1 MGTDESLRPPSSAWV
16 AAVHAT
22 ETDFRPLGAGVVIDA
37 SRVLTCAH
45 VLAAG
50 GALRERVWVAF
61 PNAAGQGYARR
72 AAVVQAADYVPPV
85 RDLAVLVLD
94 EPVPAGMAARV
105 LCPASADLV
114 GRRWWAFG
122 FPGGDPVGDAAD
134 GVVGESLSYGWLR
147 LDPQSRSGLALGFSG
162 GGLWSPDFAAV
173 VGLVGQYAGSG
184 AGRAVSLFQADLA
197 LPGEKLA
204 LLAGWRA
211 AAAGEAALAAWGW
224 SLAADPEGIR
234 HWRPRA
240 RGVSVDS
247 ERGFRFR
254 GRGRALTRITEWLV
268 QPAPDRKI
276 LVVTGSPGVGKSAV
290 LGRIV
295 TTADIEIRESLPT
308 EDDGVMAE
316 PGSVACAVHAK
327 SKIALDVAA
336 EIARA
341 ASARLP
347 AQPGDLAPAVREALE
362 RRGGQRFNVII
373 DALDEAASP
382 AQAREI
388 ITKVVLPLAETCSG
402 LGAQVIAGTRRSD
415 AAGSLLAPFA
425 DALAELDLDDPEYF
439 DEGDLAAY
447 AVASLR
453 LAGDERPGNPY
464 DDEAVAWST
473 ARAIALLADGNFL
486 VAGLVARDHGLHD
499 RQVAAPAE
507 LGFGATLDDAL
518 RGYLDRTPDV
528 SAGLSAAHA
537 LTALAFAESP
547 GLPGELWR
555 LAIQALYG
563 VEVPARDLTGFART
577 AAASFLIESGA
588 GPDRQPVFRL
598 FHQGLNDALARA
610 RAAVADHGDDE
621 RALTLALAA
630 HGRRSD
636 WQDAPGYLLRSLPGH
651 AAAAGLIDDL
661 LADDAYLLHVDLHR
675 LILVGGQAATAH
687 ARRRIQLIGLT
698 PEAFPAGSAER
709 AAMFSVTQAL
719 EGMDVS
725 YRAHPGAPYHARWA
739 EAMPRGA
746 RTVLES
752 HQGEVSGVCTV
763 TVAGQ
768 DLLASAGGDG
778 TIRVWDPATGQ
789 QRATLEGHQGEVPA
803 VCAVTVAGRHLLAS
817 GGRDGTVRIWDPAT
831 GQQLAVLQGHQGTV
845 RGVCAVTVTGHE
857 LLASAGES
865 GTIRIWD
872 PATGQQLAVLQGHEG
887 PLAGVCALAVTG
899 HQLLASAGRDG
910 TVRIWDPVTGQQRV
924 VLEGHRDWVAGVCAV
939 TVAGRHLVASAGED
953 GTVRIW
959 DPRTGMPSAVL
970 QGHRDWVSA
979 VCAVT
984 VAGQRLLA
992 SASFD
997 GTIRVWDPGTGQRRT
1012 ALSGHQGPVTWV
1024 CGVTAAG
1031 QQTLASASYDGTIRI
1046 WDPATGQQSRMLRGH
1061 HGWVNGVC
1069 AVTVAGRQ
1077 LLASAGADKTVR
1089 IWDPVTGQQRAVLQG
1104 HGDWVSGVCA
1114 VTVAG
1119 QELLASAGEDGTVRI
1134 WDPATGQQRLTMH
1147 GHQGEVSGV
1156 CAVTVAGHD
1165 LLASAGRDGTVRIRD
1180 PVAGLALGTLQGHR
1194 GWVRGVCAVTVA
1206 GHDLLASAGEDGT
1219 IRIWDPATGQ
1229 QRAALSGHQGP
1240 VTGVSGA
1247 SVAGQ
1252 RLLASTGAD
1261 QTVRIWDPD
1270 TTACLLVIPVH
1281 HRALA
1286 AAWVGDSLVVA
1297 LAAGILMLVPN
1308 IVT

>member
-1 MGTDESLRPPSSAWV
+1 MATDESLRPPSSAWV

-22 ETDFRPLGAGVVIDA
+22 KTDFRPLGAGVVIDA

-45 VLAAG
+45 VLAEG

-85 RDLAVLVLD
+85 RDLAVLVLN
-94 EPVPAGMAARV
+94 EPIPAGIAARV
-105 LCPASADLV
+105 LCPQGVDLV
-114 GRRWWAFG
+114 GLRWWAFG

-224 SLAADPEGIR
+224 SLAADPEGVR

-254 GRGRALTRITEWLV
+254 GRARALTRITEWLGR
-268 QPAPDRKI
+268 PAPDRQV

-295 TTADIEIRESLPT
+295 TTADIEIRESLPAK
-308 EDDGVMAE
+308 DDGVMAE
-316 PGSVACAVHAK
+316 PESVACAVHAK

-388 ITKVVLPLAETCSG
+388 IAKVILPLAETCSDV
-402 LGAQVIAGTRRSD
+402 GAQVIAGTRRTD

-425 DALAELDLDDPEYF
+425 GALAELDLDDPEYF
-439 DEGDLAAY
+439 DESDLAAY

-464 DDEAVAWST
+464 DDEAAAWST
-473 ARAIALLADGNFL
+473 ARAIALLAGGNFL

-518 RGYLDRTPDV
+518 RGYLDRTPHV
-528 SAGLSAAHA
+528 SAELSAAHA

-547 GLPGELWR
+547 GLPDELWR
-555 LAIQALYG
+555 LAIQVLYG
-563 VEVPARDLTGFART
+563 VEVLARDLTGFART

-610 RAAVADHGDDE
+610 RATVSDPGYDE
-621 RALTLALAA
+621 RALTLALIA
-630 HGRRSD
+630 HGRRSG
-636 WQDAPGYLLRSLPGH
+636 WQDAPGYLRRSLPGH
-651 AAAAGLIDDL
+651 AVAAGLIDDL
-661 LADDAYLLHVDLHR
+661 LADDAYLLHADLHR
-675 LILVGGQAATAH
+675 LILAGGQAATTTK
-687 ARRRIQLIGLT
+687 ARRRVQLIGLT
-698 PEAFPAGSAER
+698 PEAFPSGSAER

-725 YRAHPGAPYHARWA
+725 YRAHPGAPYRAQWA
-739 EAMPRGA
+739 AAIPRGA
-746 RTVLES
+746 RIVLES
-752 HQGEVSGVCTV
+752 HQGEVSGVCAV

-778 TIRVWDPATGQ
+778 TIRIWDPGTGQ
-789 QRATLEGHQGEVPA
+789 QRASLEGHRGEAPA
-803 VCAVTVAGRHLLAS
+803 VCTVTVAG
-817 GGRDGTVRIWDPAT
+817 
-831 GQQLAVLQGHQGTV
+831 
-845 RGVCAVTVTGHE
+845 E
-857 LLASAGES
+857 
-865 GTIRIWD
+865 
-872 PATGQQLAVLQGHEG
+872 
-887 PLAGVCALAVTG
+887 
-899 HQLLASAGRDG
+899 QLLASAGRDG
-910 TVRIWDPVTGQQRV
+910 TVRIWDPDT
-924 VLEGHRDWVAGVCAV
+924 
-939 TVAGRHLVASAGED
+939 
-953 GTVRIW
+953 
-959 DPRTGMPSAVL
+959 
-970 QGHRDWVSA
+970 
-979 VCAVT
+979 
-984 VAGQRLLA
+984 
-992 SASFD
+992 
-997 GTIRVWDPGTGQRRT
+997 
-1012 ALSGHQGPVTWV
+1012 
-1024 CGVTAAG
+1024 
-1031 QQTLASASYDGTIRI
+1031 
-1046 WDPATGQQSRMLRGH
+1046 
-1061 HGWVNGVC
+1061 
-1069 AVTVAGRQ
+1069 GRQ
-1077 LLASAGADKTVR
+1077 RTVLARPPG
-1089 IWDPVTGQQRAVLQG
+1089 
-1104 HGDWVSGVCA
+1104 
-1114 VTVAG
+1114 
-1119 QELLASAGEDGTVRI
+1119 
-1134 WDPATGQQRLTMH
+1134 
-1147 GHQGEVSGV
+1147 
-1156 CAVTVAGHD
+1156 
-1165 LLASAGRDGTVRIRD
+1165 
-1180 PVAGLALGTLQGHR
+1180 
-1194 GWVRGVCAVTVA
+1194 RGVR
-1206 GHDLLASAGEDGT
+1206 SM
-1219 IRIWDPATGQ
+1219 R
-1229 QRAALSGHQGP
+1229 
-1240 VTGVSGA
+1240 
-1247 SVAGQ
+1247 
-1252 RLLASTGAD
+1252 
-1261 QTVRIWDPD
+1261 
-1270 TTACLLVIPVH
+1270 
-1281 HRALA
+1281 
-1286 AAWVGDSLVVA
+1286 GDRGRV
-1297 LAAGILMLVPN
+1297 
-1308 IVT
+1308 